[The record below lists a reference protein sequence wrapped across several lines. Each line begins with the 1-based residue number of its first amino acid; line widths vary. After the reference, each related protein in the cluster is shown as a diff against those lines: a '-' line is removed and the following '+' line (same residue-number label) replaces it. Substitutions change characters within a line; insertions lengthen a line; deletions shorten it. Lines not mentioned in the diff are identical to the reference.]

1 MWTQWVDTWNSF
13 YANHAVLRTGIE
25 FVHIGGLLA
34 GGGCAVTAD
43 LATLTAAR
51 DSAAA
56 RGTELHVLKRTH
68 RLVVAGLVALFLSGA
83 LLFMADIGTY
93 LYSRVF
99 WLKMILVMLLLANGL
114 LLLAWERQIMR
125 GDARAWTRLH
135 YTAVTSLVLWFLTTL
150 LGAALPNIG

>member
-1 MWTQWVDTWNSF
+1 MWTEWLDGWNSL
-13 YANHAVLRTGIE
+13 YANHALLRTSIE

-43 LATLTAAR
+43 LATITAAR
-51 DSAAA
+51 DSSMA
-56 RGTELHVLKRTH
+56 RVTELQVLKRTH

-83 LLFMADIGTY
+83 LLFMADVGTY

-99 WLKMILVMLLLANGL
+99 WLKMLLVLLLLGNGL
-114 LLLAWERQIMR
+114 LLLAWERQITR
-125 GDARAWTRLH
+125 GDAQAWARLH